1 MEIQGDVA
9 FFPMPSSDGALTT
22 VRAPRVFTI
31 GHSTR
36 PLGEFIGLLRSFGV
50 TVLVDI
56 RIAPGS
62 RRHPHFAGEALA
74 RSLAEFGIQYVHR
87 KDLGGRRR
95 PRPAS
100 PHVGWRNE
108 SFRGYADHM
117 ESEAFRRALD
127 QVVEHA
133 WTETVALMCAEAVPW
148 RCHRQLV
155 ADVLTARSVD
165 VIHILGPGQSQQ
177 HALSPFAR
185 LEGSRVIYD
194 VAGDLFQGNRGRQL
208 DGAVL
213 ETRTPDKR
221 KTAGRRGRRA

>member
-9 FFPMPSSDGALTT
+9 LLNPTSDGALTA

-36 PLGEFIGLLRSFGV
+36 PLDEFIGLLRSCGI
-50 TVLVDI
+50 TRLVDI

-62 RRHPHFAGEALA
+62 RRHPHFGGEALA
-74 RSLAEFGIQYVHR
+74 RSLAEVEIQYVHR

-95 PRPAS
+95 AKADS
-100 PHVGWRNE
+100 PHVAWRSE
-108 SFRGYADHM
+108 SFRGYADYM
-117 ESEAFRRALD
+117 ESDAFRLALD

-133 WTETVALMCAEAVPW
+133 RTETVALMCAEAVPW

-155 ADVLTARSVD
+155 ADALTARRVD
-165 VIHILGPGQSQQ
+165 VIHILGPGQSQH

-194 VAGDLFQGNRGRQL
+194 VVGDLFQGNRGRQP

-213 ETRTPDKR
+213 ETRIPDTR

>member
-9 FFPMPSSDGALTT
+9 FFPIPSSDGALTT
-22 VRAPRVFTI
+22 VRAPSVFTI

-36 PLGEFIGLLRSFGV
+36 RIGAFVALLRSFGV
-50 TVLVDI
+50 TRLVDI

-74 RSLAEFGIQYVHR
+74 RSLAEAGIQYVHN
-87 KDLGGRRR
+87 KDLGGRRK
-95 PRPAS
+95 PRPDS
-100 PHVGWRNE
+100 PHVGWRND

-117 ESEAFRRALD
+117 ESEAFRHALD
-127 QVVEHA
+127 EVVEHA
-133 WTETVALMCAEAVPW
+133 RSETIALMCAEVVPW

-155 ADVLTARSVD
+155 ADALTARSVD

-194 VAGDLFQGNRGRQL
+194 VVGDLFQGSPGRRR

-213 ETRTPDKR
+213 ETRIPDKR
-221 KTAGRRGRRA
+221 KTAGRRGRSA

>member
-9 FFPMPSSDGALTT
+9 FFPIPSSDGALTT
-22 VRAPRVFTI
+22 VRAPRVFTV

-36 PLGEFIGLLRSFGV
+36 PSGEFVALLRSFGV
-50 TVLVDI
+50 TRLVDI

-74 RSLAEFGIQYVHR
+74 RSLAEAGIQYVHN
-87 KDLGGRRR
+87 KDLGGRRK
-95 PRPAS
+95 PRPDS
-100 PHVGWRNE
+100 PHVGWRND

-117 ESEAFRRALD
+117 ESEAFRRAVD
-127 QVVEHA
+127 EVVAHA
-133 WTETVALMCAEAVPW
+133 ATETIALMCAEAVPW

-155 ADVLTARSVD
+155 ADALTARGIEVA
-165 VIHILGPGQSQQ
+165 HILGPGRAQQ

-194 VAGDLFQGNRGRQL
+194 VVGDLFQGNRERRQ
-208 DGAVL
+208 DAVVL
-213 ETRTPDKR
+213 ETRIPDKR
-221 KTAGRRGRRA
+221 KTAGRRGRSA

>member
-1 MEIQGDVA
+1 M
-9 FFPMPSSDGALTT
+9 

-36 PLGEFIGLLRSFGV
+36 PRGEFIALLRSFGV
-50 TVLVDI
+50 TVLLDI

-74 RSLAEFGIQYVHR
+74 RSLAEFGIRYVHR

-95 PRPAS
+95 PRPDS

-117 ESEAFRRALD
+117 ESEAFRQALD
-127 QVVEHA
+127 EVVEHA
-133 WTETVALMCAEAVPW
+133 RSETIALMCAEAVPW
-148 RCHRQLV
+148 RCHRQLI
-155 ADVLTARSVD
+155 ADALRARGIEV
-165 VIHILGPGQSQQ
+165 VHILGPGQAQR
-177 HALSPFAR
+177 HRLSPFAR

-194 VAGDLFQGNRGRQL
+194 VVGDLFQGNRERRQ
-208 DGAVL
+208 DAVVL
-213 ETRTPDKR
+213 ETRIPDKR
-221 KTAGRRGRRA
+221 RTAGRRGRSA